1 VPSTVVHCALAGL
14 LAAGLLGEYFDA
26 RAVAVVLAA
35 TVIPDLDAFAG
46 FVIPG
51 GHRSVLHTLLFP
63 LAIAALLA
71 YDTRIRGSSFV
82 HERWHA
88 RGVRVAWIS
97 IAAITF
103 GAIGLDLVGG
113 GVNLLYP
120 LHNQF
125 YELSGKFLFSNTR
138 GLVQTF
144 VELGEGNE
152 AARGATGQYRIGS
165 GVDPTRGT
173 EPESVER
180 IFPVAQSGWQL
191 LLIFTSVFVLATR
204 LYEER

>member
-1 VPSTVVHCALAGL
+1 MPSTVVHCALAGL
-14 LAAGLLGEYFDA
+14 LAAGLLGDHFDG

-35 TVIPDLDAFAG
+35 TIVPDLDAFAG

-63 LAIAALLA
+63 LAIASVLS
-71 YDTRIRGSSFV
+71 YDTRIRERSFV
-82 HERWHA
+82 RERWHA
-88 RGVRVAWIS
+88 RGVRVAWVS
-97 IAAITF
+97 IAAIAF
-103 GAIGLDLVGG
+103 AAIGLDLVGG
-113 GVNLLYP
+113 GVNLFYP
-120 LHNQF
+120 IYNQF
-125 YELSGKFLFSNTR
+125 YELSGKLLFSNTR

-144 VELGEGNE
+144 VELGEGSE
-152 AARGATGQYRIGS
+152 TARGTTGQYRIGS
-165 GVDPTRGT
+165 GIDPTRGT

-191 LLIFTSVFVLATR
+191 LLIFTSVFVLAVR